1 MPASKIAPE
10 IRAQAIADLS
20 DGDQPAVVAE
30 RYKLPSGTVRKWKQR
45 LVTPDVTDAVTSGV
59 TKSAS
64 VATRP
69 QIEAQQKAIGDLV
82 LDNLRAKLIATQKI
96 AEYVTTPA
104 WLQKQNAA
112 DVAELFE
119 TIDRAA
125 VAILDRMA
133 QRGHADAGG
142 SESMDDDRAT

>member
-10 IRAQAIADLS
+10 IRAKAIADLL

-30 RYKLPSGTVRKWKQR
+30 RYGLNAAKVRVWKQR
-45 LVTPDVTDAVTSGV
+45 YVTHNVTESITP
-59 TKSAS
+59 T
-64 VATRP
+64 ATARP
-69 QIEAQQKAIGDLV
+69 ANERAALALGDLV
-82 LDNLRAKLIATQKI
+82 LDNLRAKLLATQKI

-112 DVAELFE
+112 DVAELFT

-133 QRGHADAGG
+133 SGRRNDADAP
-142 SESMDDDRAT
+142 DREPDAD